1 MTPLDQAHAA
11 MQASD
16 AEPDRLRFFERLADA
31 ELFLL
36 LEAEPEGEVIEPMVF
51 DTGDAKLLVAFDRE
65 DRLTGFTGTISP
77 YAALSGRAI
86 AEMIAG
92 SGYGLGVNL
101 DAGDG
106 AIVMPAEAMDWLHE
120 TLSDLPQ
127 AIEERPLEIAAPK
140 GLPEVLLQALD
151 TKLALAEGLAS
162 AAFLVSVIYA
172 PARPGHLLAFIGSTP
187 YAEDALA
194 KAVSEAL
201 VFSGL
206 EAGEL
211 DVAFF
216 SPDDPI
222 VERLAKVGLRF
233 DLPEP
238 VAALHPIA
246 PGSDPDKP
254 PKLK

>member
-1 MTPLDQAHAA
+1 MTPLDQAHQA
-11 MQASD
+11 MQQSD
-16 AEPDRLRFFERLADA
+16 AEADRLRFFERLADA

-36 LEAEPEGEVIEPMVF
+36 LEAEPQDEVVEPMVF

-65 DRLTGFTGTISP
+65 DRLTAFTGTISP

-86 AEMIAG
+86 AEMLSG

-101 DAGDG
+101 DAGES
-106 AIVMPAEAMDWLHE
+106 AIVLPSEAMDWLHE
-120 TLSDLPQ
+120 TLSDRPQ
-127 AIEERPLEIAAPK
+127 SIEERPIEIAAPT
-140 GLPEVLLQALD
+140 GLPESFLQALD
-151 TKLALAEGLAS
+151 TKLALASGLAS
-162 AAFLVSVIYA
+162 AAFLASVIYA
-172 PARPGHLLAFIGSTP
+172 PARPGHLLAFIDTP
-187 YAEDALA
+187 ASAEPSLA
-194 KAVSEAL
+194 QAVSEAL

-216 SPDDPI
+216 AGDDPM

-238 VAALHPIA
+238 EAALHPKA
-246 PGSDPDKP
+246 PGSDPDNP
-254 PKLK
+254 PKLR